1 MGKCSEKSR
10 EASSRRLKEL
20 WAKMTPEERS
30 AYQKRIHPNQSAV
43 TSRQMYER
51 WAKCTG
57 EARARRCAHL
67 TNPEAQA
74 KSHAAQRTPEFLA
87 KRSAWA
93 KAAYAR
99 QLARRLMQK
108 SERRNLAFSCN
119 GEKHTLA
126 EWARIRGIDSW
137 TIRERLKRGWPVEKA
152 LEPPQSVARLTLNG
166 ETHTQREW
174 ARIVGLTP
182 AAICLRLKRGW
193 PLEDILKPKYAL
205 YGRKPCVNRI

>member
-1 MGKCSEKSR
+1 M
-10 EASSRRLKEL
+10 KEL
-20 WAKMTPEERS
+20 WARMTPEERS

-99 QLARRLMQK
+99 MTPEAR
-108 SERRNLAFSCN
+108 ERIAAGYRAWRAAHPAKGRKRDVLVFR
-119 GEKHTLA
+119 GEAHTQA
-126 EWARIRGIDSW
+126 EWARILGIGPT
-137 TIRERLKRGWPVEKA
+137 TIC
-152 LEPPQSVARLTLNG
+152 T
-166 ETHTQREW
+166 
-174 ARIVGLTP
+174 
-182 AAICLRLKRGW
+182 RLKRGW
-193 PLEDILKPKYAL
+193 PLEKALEPTHGRHDPKRSRSILTFRGETHTQA
-205 YGRKPCVNRI
+205 GWARILGVTRATICTRLKRGWPLERVLQPARPLSADCK